1 MKKTYKLILLVVFS
15 LIAISIFK
23 NRNKEDLRATA
34 NLDEEFSKITFESK
48 KVPQIE
54 EKMLDFSL
62 CEEED
67 GFTMNTQAGK
77 SAIEVIG
84 KEGEYCVVKTTYK
97 NTAGNYSNECKVPLF
112 MGKTT
117 FKTVNFEGIS
127 KYCSIR
133 EDGSGLLELE

>member
-34 NLDEEFSKITFESK
+34 NLDEEFSKITFESD

-62 CEEED
+62 CEEKD
-67 GFTMNTQAGK
+67 GFTMDTQAGK
-77 SAIEVIG
+77 SVIDVIG
-84 KEGEYCVVKTTYK
+84 KEGEYCLVETTYE
-97 NTAGNYSNECKVPLF
+97 NTAGKYSNECRVPLF
-112 MGKTT
+112 MGETT
-117 FKTVNFEGIS
+117 FNTANFEIIS

-133 EDGSGLLELE
+133 KDGSGLLELE